1 MKNDKMNEFELNNIK
16 TFFNINRIL
25 VKQNKTCGRCTVMSW
40 TQHIRVVNPIT
51 FIIDTINKL
60 MGLYEVCLELIT
72 KITSTARN

>member
-1 MKNDKMNEFELNNIK
+1 MNVFELRPRK
-16 TFFNINRIL
+16 DML
-25 VKQNKTCGRCTVMSW
+25 QHKKQKKIHCRCTAMSW

>member
-1 MKNDKMNEFELNNIK
+1 MNVFELRPRKDMLQHKKNFGLAKKIH
-16 TFFNINRIL
+16 
-25 VKQNKTCGRCTVMSW
+25 CRCTAMSW